1 MKRKRKRNL
10 YHLWFCFAM
19 LLFLAVPFKVKAETA
34 TTPVSISVQYGQTEA
49 RTILNMI
56 NEMRTS
62 STDAWYWKQ
71 DDTTK
76 TYCTN
81 LQPLQYDYDLEKTA
95 MQRAAEIAIIYS
107 HTRPNN
113 KDTFSAF
120 YENSVYYTYAGENIA
135 AGYGTADSV
144 NDGWREDNELYAGQ
158 GHRRNMLNSK
168 FNCVGIGHVY
178 YNGFHYWV
186 ENFAYRDK
194 VNTTPVSADNTETTL
209 TIPVATSKISNF
221 NITFDKDEYSL
232 KTGEST
238 SISVSDPTISVF
250 GHWGS
255 RFVFVTDTPDLT
267 IADSTVATLSGTITG
282 ISEGDTTI
290 SASLYGLTA
299 HQTAAVKV
307 HNCENHWDD
316 GKITTTPTC
325 TKTGVKQYTCTICS
339 ETKTEEIAALGHDY
353 SSDWTID
360 TAAACETVGSKSHH
374 CTRCDSKKD
383 ITEIP
388 ASGHSWNDGAITT
401 EPTCTDEGVKT
412 FTCNSCGKT
421 RTEEVAAL
429 GHNYSSDW
437 TIDTAATC
445 SAIGS
450 KSHHCTRCDSKKDVT
465 EIPASGHSWNDGA
478 ITTEPT
484 CTDEG
489 VKTFTCNACGKT
501 RTEAIAALGHNYSSD
516 WTIDTAAVCE
526 TVGSKSH
533 HCTRCDSKKDVT
545 EIPASGHSWND
556 GAITTEPT
564 CTDEGVKTFT
574 CNACGKTRTEAVAAL
589 GHNYSSDWTID
600 TAAACETVGSK
611 SHHCTRCDSKK
622 DITEIPASG
631 KHTWNNG
638 VITKPAT
645 IAEEGVKTYTCTV
658 CGVTRTETI
667 AKLPMPTVTPVP
679 TATPTPAITSAPTVT
694 PTPSVSVGT
703 KITDKKTGN
712 IYKVTSSRS
721 SSQTVAFIGNKVKT
735 SVTIPTTIKIK
746 GATYKVTEI
755 STNAFKNN
763 RKLKKVV
770 IGQNIVRIG
779 KNAFYG
785 CKKLTSITIKSSRL
799 TLKNIGKNAFK
810 NTSPKATVKVPKKQ
824 KVLYNQILKKRGLN
838 KKAKVK

>member
-1 MKRKRKRNL
+1 MKRKRNL
-10 YHLWFCFAM
+10 YHLWFCFAV

-144 NDGWREDNELYAGQ
+144 NNGWREDNELYAGQ

-238 SISVSDPTISVF
+238 SISVSDPAISVF

-388 ASGHSWNDGAITT
+388 ASG
-401 EPTCTDEGVKT
+401 
-412 FTCNSCGKT
+412 
-421 RTEEVAAL
+421 
-429 GHNYSSDW
+429 
-437 TIDTAATC
+437 
-445 SAIGS
+445 
-450 KSHHCTRCDSKKDVT
+450 
-465 EIPASGHSWNDGA
+465 
-478 ITTEPT
+478 
-484 CTDEG
+484 
-489 VKTFTCNACGKT
+489 
-501 RTEAIAALGHNYSSD
+501 
-516 WTIDTAAVCE
+516 
-526 TVGSKSH
+526 
-533 HCTRCDSKKDVT
+533 
-545 EIPASGHSWND
+545 
-556 GAITTEPT
+556 
-564 CTDEGVKTFT
+564 
-574 CNACGKTRTEAVAAL
+574 
-589 GHNYSSDWTID
+589 
-600 TAAACETVGSK
+600 
-611 SHHCTRCDSKK
+611 
-622 DITEIPASG
+622 

-667 AKLPMPTVTPVP
+667 AKLPMPTATPVP
-679 TATPTPAITSAPTVT
+679 TATPTPAITSAPTVI

-735 SVTIPTTIKIK
+735 SVIIPTTIKIK

-770 IGQNIVRIG
+770 IGQNIVKIG

-824 KVLYNQILKKRGLN
+824 KALYNQILKKRGLN

>member
-1 MKRKRKRNL
+1 MKRKRNL

-316 GKITTTPTC
+316 GKIATTPTC

-374 CTRCDSKKD
+374 CTRCDSK
-383 ITEIP
+383 I
-388 ASGHSWNDGAITT
+388 
-401 EPTCTDEGVKT
+401 
-412 FTCNSCGKT
+412 
-421 RTEEVAAL
+421 
-429 GHNYSSDW
+429 
-437 TIDTAATC
+437 
-445 SAIGS
+445 
-450 KSHHCTRCDSKKDVT
+450 
-465 EIPASGHSWNDGA
+465 
-478 ITTEPT
+478 
-484 CTDEG
+484 
-489 VKTFTCNACGKT
+489 
-501 RTEAIAALGHNYSSD
+501 
-516 WTIDTAAVCE
+516 
-526 TVGSKSH
+526 
-533 HCTRCDSKKDVT
+533 DVT

>member
-221 NITFDKDEYSL
+221 HITFDKDEYSL

-267 IADSTVATLSGTITG
+267 IADSTVATLSGSITG

-316 GKITTTPTC
+316 GKITTAPTC

-339 ETKTEEIAALGHDY
+339 ETKTEEIAALGHD
-353 SSDWTID
+353 
-360 TAAACETVGSKSHH
+360 
-374 CTRCDSKKD
+374 
-383 ITEIP
+383 
-388 ASGHSWNDGAITT
+388 
-401 EPTCTDEGVKT
+401 
-412 FTCNSCGKT
+412 
-421 RTEEVAAL
+421 
-429 GHNYSSDW
+429 
-437 TIDTAATC
+437 
-445 SAIGS
+445 
-450 KSHHCTRCDSKKDVT
+450 
-465 EIPASGHSWNDGA
+465 
-478 ITTEPT
+478 
-484 CTDEG
+484 
-489 VKTFTCNACGKT
+489 
-501 RTEAIAALGHNYSSD
+501 
-516 WTIDTAAVCE
+516 
-526 TVGSKSH
+526 
-533 HCTRCDSKKDVT
+533 
-545 EIPASGHSWND
+545 
-556 GAITTEPT
+556 
-564 CTDEGVKTFT
+564 
-574 CNACGKTRTEAVAAL
+574 
-589 GHNYSSDWTID
+589 YSSDWTID

>member
-1 MKRKRKRNL
+1 MKRKRNL

-238 SISVSDPTISVF
+238 SISVSDPAISVF

-255 RFVFVTDTPDLT
+255 RFLFVTDTPDLT
-267 IADSTVATLSGTITG
+267 IADSTVATLSGSITG

-316 GKITTTPTC
+316 GKITTPPTC

-383 ITEIP
+383 
-388 ASGHSWNDGAITT
+388 
-401 EPTCTDEGVKT
+401 V
-412 FTCNSCGKT
+412 
-421 RTEEVAAL
+421 
-429 GHNYSSDW
+429 
-437 TIDTAATC
+437 
-445 SAIGS
+445 
-450 KSHHCTRCDSKKDVT
+450 
-465 EIPASGHSWNDGA
+465 
-478 ITTEPT
+478 
-484 CTDEG
+484 
-489 VKTFTCNACGKT
+489 
-501 RTEAIAALGHNYSSD
+501 
-516 WTIDTAAVCE
+516 
-526 TVGSKSH
+526 
-533 HCTRCDSKKDVT
+533 
-545 EIPASGHSWND
+545 
-556 GAITTEPT
+556 
-564 CTDEGVKTFT
+564 
-574 CNACGKTRTEAVAAL
+574 
-589 GHNYSSDWTID
+589 
-600 TAAACETVGSK
+600 
-611 SHHCTRCDSKK
+611 
-622 DITEIPASG
+622 TEIPASG

-645 IAEEGVKTYTCTV
+645 IAEEGVKTYTCTI

-721 SSQTVAFIGNKVKT
+721 SSRTVAFIGNKAKT

-746 GATYKVTEI
+746 DATYKVTEI

-770 IGQNIVRIG
+770 IGQNIVKIG

-824 KVLYNQILKKRGLN
+824 KALYNQILKKRGLN

>member
-1 MKRKRKRNL
+1 MKRKRNL

-267 IADSTVATLSGTITG
+267 IADSTVATLSGSITG

-316 GKITTTPTC
+316 GKITTPPTC

-360 TAAACETVGSKSHH
+360 TAAA
-374 CTRCDSKKD
+374 
-383 ITEIP
+383 
-388 ASGHSWNDGAITT
+388 
-401 EPTCTDEGVKT
+401 
-412 FTCNSCGKT
+412 
-421 RTEEVAAL
+421 
-429 GHNYSSDW
+429 
-437 TIDTAATC
+437 
-445 SAIGS
+445 
-450 KSHHCTRCDSKKDVT
+450 
-465 EIPASGHSWNDGA
+465 
-478 ITTEPT
+478 
-484 CTDEG
+484 
-489 VKTFTCNACGKT
+489 
-501 RTEAIAALGHNYSSD
+501 
-516 WTIDTAAVCE
+516 CE

>member
-238 SISVSDPTISVF
+238 SISVSDPAISVF

-267 IADSTVATLSGTITG
+267 IADSTVATLSGSITG

-316 GKITTTPTC
+316 GKITTAPTC

-339 ETKTEEIAALGHDY
+339 ETKTEEIAALGHD
-353 SSDWTID
+353 
-360 TAAACETVGSKSHH
+360 
-374 CTRCDSKKD
+374 
-383 ITEIP
+383 
-388 ASGHSWNDGAITT
+388 
-401 EPTCTDEGVKT
+401 
-412 FTCNSCGKT
+412 
-421 RTEEVAAL
+421 
-429 GHNYSSDW
+429 
-437 TIDTAATC
+437 
-445 SAIGS
+445 
-450 KSHHCTRCDSKKDVT
+450 
-465 EIPASGHSWNDGA
+465 
-478 ITTEPT
+478 
-484 CTDEG
+484 
-489 VKTFTCNACGKT
+489 
-501 RTEAIAALGHNYSSD
+501 
-516 WTIDTAAVCE
+516 
-526 TVGSKSH
+526 
-533 HCTRCDSKKDVT
+533 
-545 EIPASGHSWND
+545 
-556 GAITTEPT
+556 
-564 CTDEGVKTFT
+564 
-574 CNACGKTRTEAVAAL
+574 
-589 GHNYSSDWTID
+589 YSSDWTID

>member
-1 MKRKRKRNL
+1 MKRKRNL

-267 IADSTVATLSGTITG
+267 IADSTVATLSGSITG

-374 CTRCDSKKD
+374 CTRCDSK
-383 ITEIP
+383 I
-388 ASGHSWNDGAITT
+388 
-401 EPTCTDEGVKT
+401 
-412 FTCNSCGKT
+412 
-421 RTEEVAAL
+421 
-429 GHNYSSDW
+429 
-437 TIDTAATC
+437 
-445 SAIGS
+445 
-450 KSHHCTRCDSKKDVT
+450 DVT

-501 RTEAIAALGHNYSSD
+501 RTEAVAALGHNYSSD
-516 WTIDTAAVCE
+516 WTIDTAAACE

-533 HCTRCDSKKDVT
+533 HCTRCDSKIDVT

-622 DITEIPASG
+622 DVTEIPASG

-735 SVTIPTTIKIK
+735 SVIIPTTIKIK

-824 KVLYNQILKKRGLN
+824 KALYNQILKKRGLN

>member
-267 IADSTVATLSGTITG
+267 IADSTVATLSGSITG

-316 GKITTTPTC
+316 GKITTPPTC

-360 TAAACETVGSKSHH
+360 TAAA
-374 CTRCDSKKD
+374 
-383 ITEIP
+383 
-388 ASGHSWNDGAITT
+388 
-401 EPTCTDEGVKT
+401 
-412 FTCNSCGKT
+412 
-421 RTEEVAAL
+421 
-429 GHNYSSDW
+429 
-437 TIDTAATC
+437 
-445 SAIGS
+445 
-450 KSHHCTRCDSKKDVT
+450 
-465 EIPASGHSWNDGA
+465 
-478 ITTEPT
+478 
-484 CTDEG
+484 
-489 VKTFTCNACGKT
+489 
-501 RTEAIAALGHNYSSD
+501 
-516 WTIDTAAVCE
+516 CE

-600 TAAACETVGSK
+600 TAAVCETVGSK

-622 DITEIPASG
+622 DVTEIPASG

-785 CKKLTSITIKSSRL
+785 CKKLTAITIKSSRL

>member
-1 MKRKRKRNL
+1 MKRKRNL
-10 YHLWFCFAM
+10 YHLWFCFAV

-316 GKITTTPTC
+316 GKITTPPTC

-360 TAAACETVGSKSHH
+360 TAAA
-374 CTRCDSKKD
+374 
-383 ITEIP
+383 
-388 ASGHSWNDGAITT
+388 
-401 EPTCTDEGVKT
+401 
-412 FTCNSCGKT
+412 
-421 RTEEVAAL
+421 
-429 GHNYSSDW
+429 
-437 TIDTAATC
+437 
-445 SAIGS
+445 
-450 KSHHCTRCDSKKDVT
+450 
-465 EIPASGHSWNDGA
+465 
-478 ITTEPT
+478 
-484 CTDEG
+484 
-489 VKTFTCNACGKT
+489 
-501 RTEAIAALGHNYSSD
+501 
-516 WTIDTAAVCE
+516 CE

-600 TAAACETVGSK
+600 TAAVCETVGSK

-622 DITEIPASG
+622 DVTEIPASG

-645 IAEEGVKTYTCTV
+645 IAEEGVKTYTCTI

-679 TATPTPAITSAPTVT
+679 TATPTSAITSAPTVT

-785 CKKLTSITIKSSRL
+785 CKKLTAITIKSSRL

-824 KVLYNQILKKRGLN
+824 KALYNQILKKRGLN

>member
-238 SISVSDPTISVF
+238 SISVSDPAISVF

-267 IADSTVATLSGTITG
+267 IADSTVATLSGSITG

-316 GKITTTPTC
+316 GKITTPPTC

-374 CTRCDSKKD
+374 CTRCDSKID
-383 ITEIP
+383 VTEIP

-437 TIDTAATC
+437 TIDTAA
-445 SAIGS
+445 A
-450 KSHHCTRCDSKKDVT
+450 
-465 EIPASGHSWNDGA
+465 
-478 ITTEPT
+478 
-484 CTDEG
+484 
-489 VKTFTCNACGKT
+489 
-501 RTEAIAALGHNYSSD
+501 
-516 WTIDTAAVCE
+516 CE

-533 HCTRCDSKKDVT
+533 HCTRCDSKIDVT

-611 SHHCTRCDSKK
+611 SHHCTRCDSKIDVTEIPASGHSWNDGAITTEPTCTDEGVK
-622 DITEIPASG
+622 TFTCNACGKTRTEAVAALGHNYSSDWTIDTAAACETVGSKSHHCTRCDSKIDVTEIPASG

-645 IAEEGVKTYTCTV
+645 IAEEGVKTYTCTI

-735 SVTIPTTIKIK
+735 SVIIPTTIKIK

-824 KVLYNQILKKRGLN
+824 KALYNQILKKRGLN

>member
-1 MKRKRKRNL
+1 MKRKRNL
-10 YHLWFCFAM
+10 YHLWFCFAV

-383 ITEIP
+383 
-388 ASGHSWNDGAITT
+388 
-401 EPTCTDEGVKT
+401 
-412 FTCNSCGKT
+412 
-421 RTEEVAAL
+421 
-429 GHNYSSDW
+429 
-437 TIDTAATC
+437 
-445 SAIGS
+445 
-450 KSHHCTRCDSKKDVT
+450 
-465 EIPASGHSWNDGA
+465 
-478 ITTEPT
+478 
-484 CTDEG
+484 
-489 VKTFTCNACGKT
+489 
-501 RTEAIAALGHNYSSD
+501 
-516 WTIDTAAVCE
+516 
-526 TVGSKSH
+526 
-533 HCTRCDSKKDVT
+533 VT

-611 SHHCTRCDSKK
+611 SHHCTRCDSKI
-622 DITEIPASG
+622 DVTEIPASG

-638 VITKPAT
+638 IITKPAT

-824 KVLYNQILKKRGLN
+824 KALYNQIFKKRGLN

>member
-267 IADSTVATLSGTITG
+267 IADSTVATLSGSITG

-316 GKITTTPTC
+316 GKITTPPTC

-360 TAAACETVGSKSHH
+360 TAAT
-374 CTRCDSKKD
+374 
-383 ITEIP
+383 
-388 ASGHSWNDGAITT
+388 
-401 EPTCTDEGVKT
+401 
-412 FTCNSCGKT
+412 
-421 RTEEVAAL
+421 
-429 GHNYSSDW
+429 
-437 TIDTAATC
+437 
-445 SAIGS
+445 
-450 KSHHCTRCDSKKDVT
+450 
-465 EIPASGHSWNDGA
+465 
-478 ITTEPT
+478 
-484 CTDEG
+484 
-489 VKTFTCNACGKT
+489 
-501 RTEAIAALGHNYSSD
+501 
-516 WTIDTAAVCE
+516 CE

-533 HCTRCDSKKDVT
+533 HCTRCDSKKDV
-545 EIPASGHSWND
+545 
-556 GAITTEPT
+556 
-564 CTDEGVKTFT
+564 
-574 CNACGKTRTEAVAAL
+574 
-589 GHNYSSDWTID
+589 
-600 TAAACETVGSK
+600 
-611 SHHCTRCDSKK
+611 
-622 DITEIPASG
+622 TEIPASG

-645 IAEEGVKTYTCTV
+645 IAEEGVKTYTCTI

-735 SVTIPTTIKIK
+735 SVIIPTTIKIK

-824 KVLYNQILKKRGLN
+824 KALYNQILKKRGLN
-838 KKAKVK
+838 KKAKIK

>member
-1 MKRKRKRNL
+1 MKRKRNL

-267 IADSTVATLSGTITG
+267 IADSTVATLSGSITG

-374 CTRCDSKKD
+374 CTRCDSK
-383 ITEIP
+383 I
-388 ASGHSWNDGAITT
+388 
-401 EPTCTDEGVKT
+401 
-412 FTCNSCGKT
+412 
-421 RTEEVAAL
+421 
-429 GHNYSSDW
+429 
-437 TIDTAATC
+437 
-445 SAIGS
+445 
-450 KSHHCTRCDSKKDVT
+450 DVT
-465 EIPASGHSWNDGA
+465 EIPASGHSWNDG
-478 ITTEPT
+478 
-484 CTDEG
+484 
-489 VKTFTCNACGKT
+489 
-501 RTEAIAALGHNYSSD
+501 S
-516 WTIDTAAVCE
+516 
-526 TVGSKSH
+526 
-533 HCTRCDSKKDVT
+533 
-545 EIPASGHSWND
+545 
-556 GAITTEPT
+556 ITTEPT

>member
-221 NITFDKDEYSL
+221 HITFDKDEYSL

-238 SISVSDPTISVF
+238 SISVSDPAISVF

-267 IADSTVATLSGTITG
+267 IADSTVATLSGSITG

-316 GKITTTPTC
+316 GKITTAPTC

-339 ETKTEEIAALGHDY
+339 ETKTEEIAALGHD
-353 SSDWTID
+353 
-360 TAAACETVGSKSHH
+360 
-374 CTRCDSKKD
+374 
-383 ITEIP
+383 
-388 ASGHSWNDGAITT
+388 
-401 EPTCTDEGVKT
+401 
-412 FTCNSCGKT
+412 
-421 RTEEVAAL
+421 
-429 GHNYSSDW
+429 
-437 TIDTAATC
+437 
-445 SAIGS
+445 
-450 KSHHCTRCDSKKDVT
+450 
-465 EIPASGHSWNDGA
+465 
-478 ITTEPT
+478 
-484 CTDEG
+484 
-489 VKTFTCNACGKT
+489 
-501 RTEAIAALGHNYSSD
+501 
-516 WTIDTAAVCE
+516 
-526 TVGSKSH
+526 
-533 HCTRCDSKKDVT
+533 
-545 EIPASGHSWND
+545 
-556 GAITTEPT
+556 
-564 CTDEGVKTFT
+564 
-574 CNACGKTRTEAVAAL
+574 
-589 GHNYSSDWTID
+589 YSSDWTID

-779 KNAFYG
+779 KNSFYG

>member
-1 MKRKRKRNL
+1 MKRKRNL
-10 YHLWFCFAM
+10 YHLWICFAM
-19 LLFLAVPFKVKAETA
+19 LLFLAVPFNVKAATA

-49 RTILNMI
+49 RTILDMI

-135 AGYGTADSV
+135 VGYGTADSV

-238 SISVSDPTISVF
+238 SISVSDPAISVF

-316 GKITTTPTC
+316 GKITTPPTC

-374 CTRCDSKKD
+374 CTRCD
-383 ITEIP
+383 
-388 ASGHSWNDGAITT
+388 
-401 EPTCTDEGVKT
+401 
-412 FTCNSCGKT
+412 
-421 RTEEVAAL
+421 R
-429 GHNYSSDW
+429 
-437 TIDTAATC
+437 
-445 SAIGS
+445 
-450 KSHHCTRCDSKKDVT
+450 
-465 EIPASGHSWNDGA
+465 
-478 ITTEPT
+478 
-484 CTDEG
+484 
-489 VKTFTCNACGKT
+489 
-501 RTEAIAALGHNYSSD
+501 
-516 WTIDTAAVCE
+516 
-526 TVGSKSH
+526 
-533 HCTRCDSKKDVT
+533 KKDVT

-645 IAEEGVKTYTCTV
+645 IAEEGIKTYTCTV

-667 AKLPMPTVTPVP
+667 AKLPMPTATPVP

-703 KITDKKTGN
+703 KIVDKKTGS
-712 IYKVTSSRS
+712 IYKVTSSS
-721 SSQTVAFIGNKVKT
+721 SSSRTVAFVGNKVKA
-735 SVTIPTTIKIK
+735 SVTIPTSIKIK

-755 STNAFKNN
+755 SASAFKNN

-770 IGQNIVRIG
+770 IGQNIVKIG

-785 CKKLTSITIKSSRL
+785 CKNLTSITIKSSRL

-810 NTSPKATVKVPKKQ
+810 NTSQKATVKVPKKQ
-824 KVLYNQILKKRGLN
+824 KALYNQILKKRGLN

>member
-316 GKITTTPTC
+316 GKITTPPTC

-360 TAAACETVGSKSHH
+360 TAAA
-374 CTRCDSKKD
+374 
-383 ITEIP
+383 
-388 ASGHSWNDGAITT
+388 
-401 EPTCTDEGVKT
+401 
-412 FTCNSCGKT
+412 
-421 RTEEVAAL
+421 
-429 GHNYSSDW
+429 
-437 TIDTAATC
+437 
-445 SAIGS
+445 
-450 KSHHCTRCDSKKDVT
+450 
-465 EIPASGHSWNDGA
+465 
-478 ITTEPT
+478 
-484 CTDEG
+484 
-489 VKTFTCNACGKT
+489 
-501 RTEAIAALGHNYSSD
+501 
-516 WTIDTAAVCE
+516 CE

-622 DITEIPASG
+622 DVTEIPASGHSWNDGAITTEPTCTDEGVKTFTCNACGKTRTEAVAALGHNYSSDWTIDTAAVCETVGSKSHHCTRCDSKKDVTEIPASG

-785 CKKLTSITIKSSRL
+785 CKKLTAITIKSSRL

>member
-1 MKRKRKRNL
+1 MKRKRNL

-316 GKITTTPTC
+316 GKITTPPTC

-360 TAAACETVGSKSHH
+360 TAAVCETVGSKSHH

-388 ASGHSWNDGAITT
+388 A
-401 EPTCTDEGVKT
+401 P
-412 FTCNSCGKT
+412 
-421 RTEEVAAL
+421 
-429 GHNYSSDW
+429 
-437 TIDTAATC
+437 
-445 SAIGS
+445 
-450 KSHHCTRCDSKKDVT
+450 
-465 EIPASGHSWNDGA
+465 
-478 ITTEPT
+478 
-484 CTDEG
+484 
-489 VKTFTCNACGKT
+489 
-501 RTEAIAALGHNYSSD
+501 
-516 WTIDTAAVCE
+516 
-526 TVGSKSH
+526 
-533 HCTRCDSKKDVT
+533 
-545 EIPASGHSWND
+545 
-556 GAITTEPT
+556 
-564 CTDEGVKTFT
+564 
-574 CNACGKTRTEAVAAL
+574 
-589 GHNYSSDWTID
+589 
-600 TAAACETVGSK
+600 
-611 SHHCTRCDSKK
+611 
-622 DITEIPASG
+622 G

-735 SVTIPTTIKIK
+735 SVIIPTTIKIK

-779 KNAFYG
+779 KNSFYG

>member
-1 MKRKRKRNL
+1 MKRKRNL

-316 GKITTTPTC
+316 GKITTPPTC

-383 ITEIP
+383 
-388 ASGHSWNDGAITT
+388 
-401 EPTCTDEGVKT
+401 V
-412 FTCNSCGKT
+412 
-421 RTEEVAAL
+421 
-429 GHNYSSDW
+429 
-437 TIDTAATC
+437 
-445 SAIGS
+445 
-450 KSHHCTRCDSKKDVT
+450 
-465 EIPASGHSWNDGA
+465 
-478 ITTEPT
+478 
-484 CTDEG
+484 
-489 VKTFTCNACGKT
+489 
-501 RTEAIAALGHNYSSD
+501 
-516 WTIDTAAVCE
+516 
-526 TVGSKSH
+526 
-533 HCTRCDSKKDVT
+533 
-545 EIPASGHSWND
+545 
-556 GAITTEPT
+556 
-564 CTDEGVKTFT
+564 
-574 CNACGKTRTEAVAAL
+574 
-589 GHNYSSDWTID
+589 
-600 TAAACETVGSK
+600 
-611 SHHCTRCDSKK
+611 
-622 DITEIPASG
+622 TEIPASG

-824 KVLYNQILKKRGLN
+824 KALYNQIFKKRGLN

>member
-374 CTRCDSKKD
+374 CTRCDSKID
-383 ITEIP
+383 VTEIP
-388 ASGHSWNDGAITT
+388 ASGHSWNDGSITT

-437 TIDTAATC
+437 TIDTAAACETV
-445 SAIGS
+445 GS
-450 KSHHCTRCDSKKDVT
+450 KSHHCTRCDSKIDVT

-489 VKTFTCNACGKT
+489 VK
-501 RTEAIAALGHNYSSD
+501 I
-516 WTIDTAAVCE
+516 
-526 TVGSKSH
+526 
-533 HCTRCDSKKDVT
+533 
-545 EIPASGHSWND
+545 
-556 GAITTEPT
+556 
-564 CTDEGVKTFT
+564 FT

>member
-267 IADSTVATLSGTITG
+267 IADSTVATLSGSITG

-316 GKITTTPTC
+316 GKITTAPTC

-360 TAAACETVGSKSHH
+360 TAAA
-374 CTRCDSKKD
+374 
-383 ITEIP
+383 
-388 ASGHSWNDGAITT
+388 
-401 EPTCTDEGVKT
+401 
-412 FTCNSCGKT
+412 
-421 RTEEVAAL
+421 
-429 GHNYSSDW
+429 
-437 TIDTAATC
+437 
-445 SAIGS
+445 
-450 KSHHCTRCDSKKDVT
+450 
-465 EIPASGHSWNDGA
+465 
-478 ITTEPT
+478 
-484 CTDEG
+484 
-489 VKTFTCNACGKT
+489 
-501 RTEAIAALGHNYSSD
+501 
-516 WTIDTAAVCE
+516 CE

>member
-1 MKRKRKRNL
+1 MKRKRNL

-316 GKITTTPTC
+316 GKIATTPTC

-339 ETKTEEIAALGHDY
+339 ETKTEEIAALGHD
-353 SSDWTID
+353 
-360 TAAACETVGSKSHH
+360 
-374 CTRCDSKKD
+374 
-383 ITEIP
+383 
-388 ASGHSWNDGAITT
+388 
-401 EPTCTDEGVKT
+401 
-412 FTCNSCGKT
+412 
-421 RTEEVAAL
+421 
-429 GHNYSSDW
+429 
-437 TIDTAATC
+437 
-445 SAIGS
+445 
-450 KSHHCTRCDSKKDVT
+450 
-465 EIPASGHSWNDGA
+465 
-478 ITTEPT
+478 
-484 CTDEG
+484 
-489 VKTFTCNACGKT
+489 
-501 RTEAIAALGHNYSSD
+501 
-516 WTIDTAAVCE
+516 
-526 TVGSKSH
+526 
-533 HCTRCDSKKDVT
+533 
-545 EIPASGHSWND
+545 
-556 GAITTEPT
+556 
-564 CTDEGVKTFT
+564 
-574 CNACGKTRTEAVAAL
+574 
-589 GHNYSSDWTID
+589 YSSDWTID

>member
-107 HTRPNN
+107 HTRPIN

-238 SISVSDPTISVF
+238 SISVSDPAISVF

-267 IADSTVATLSGTITG
+267 IADSTVATLSGSITG

-316 GKITTTPTC
+316 GKITTPPTC

-383 ITEIP
+383 
-388 ASGHSWNDGAITT
+388 
-401 EPTCTDEGVKT
+401 V
-412 FTCNSCGKT
+412 
-421 RTEEVAAL
+421 
-429 GHNYSSDW
+429 
-437 TIDTAATC
+437 
-445 SAIGS
+445 
-450 KSHHCTRCDSKKDVT
+450 
-465 EIPASGHSWNDGA
+465 
-478 ITTEPT
+478 
-484 CTDEG
+484 
-489 VKTFTCNACGKT
+489 
-501 RTEAIAALGHNYSSD
+501 
-516 WTIDTAAVCE
+516 
-526 TVGSKSH
+526 
-533 HCTRCDSKKDVT
+533 
-545 EIPASGHSWND
+545 
-556 GAITTEPT
+556 
-564 CTDEGVKTFT
+564 
-574 CNACGKTRTEAVAAL
+574 
-589 GHNYSSDWTID
+589 
-600 TAAACETVGSK
+600 
-611 SHHCTRCDSKK
+611 
-622 DITEIPASG
+622 TEIPASG

-645 IAEEGVKTYTCTV
+645 IAEEGVKTYTCTI

-735 SVTIPTTIKIK
+735 SVIIPTTIKIK

-824 KVLYNQILKKRGLN
+824 KALYNQILKKRGLN

>member
-1 MKRKRKRNL
+1 MKRKRNL

-238 SISVSDPTISVF
+238 SISVSDPAISVF

-267 IADSTVATLSGTITG
+267 IADSTVATLSGSITG

-316 GKITTTPTC
+316 GKITTPPTC

-383 ITEIP
+383 
-388 ASGHSWNDGAITT
+388 
-401 EPTCTDEGVKT
+401 V
-412 FTCNSCGKT
+412 
-421 RTEEVAAL
+421 
-429 GHNYSSDW
+429 
-437 TIDTAATC
+437 
-445 SAIGS
+445 
-450 KSHHCTRCDSKKDVT
+450 
-465 EIPASGHSWNDGA
+465 
-478 ITTEPT
+478 
-484 CTDEG
+484 
-489 VKTFTCNACGKT
+489 
-501 RTEAIAALGHNYSSD
+501 
-516 WTIDTAAVCE
+516 
-526 TVGSKSH
+526 
-533 HCTRCDSKKDVT
+533 
-545 EIPASGHSWND
+545 
-556 GAITTEPT
+556 
-564 CTDEGVKTFT
+564 
-574 CNACGKTRTEAVAAL
+574 
-589 GHNYSSDWTID
+589 
-600 TAAACETVGSK
+600 
-611 SHHCTRCDSKK
+611 
-622 DITEIPASG
+622 TEIPASG

-638 VITKPAT
+638 IITKPAT

-779 KNAFYG
+779 KNSFYG

>member
-238 SISVSDPTISVF
+238 SISVSDPAISVF

-267 IADSTVATLSGTITG
+267 IADSTVATLSGSITG

-307 HNCENHWDD
+307 HNCENHWND
-316 GKITTTPTC
+316 GKITTPPTC

-360 TAAACETVGSKSHH
+360 TAAA
-374 CTRCDSKKD
+374 
-383 ITEIP
+383 
-388 ASGHSWNDGAITT
+388 
-401 EPTCTDEGVKT
+401 
-412 FTCNSCGKT
+412 
-421 RTEEVAAL
+421 
-429 GHNYSSDW
+429 
-437 TIDTAATC
+437 
-445 SAIGS
+445 
-450 KSHHCTRCDSKKDVT
+450 
-465 EIPASGHSWNDGA
+465 
-478 ITTEPT
+478 
-484 CTDEG
+484 
-489 VKTFTCNACGKT
+489 
-501 RTEAIAALGHNYSSD
+501 
-516 WTIDTAAVCE
+516 CE

>member
-267 IADSTVATLSGTITG
+267 IADSTVATLSGSITG

-316 GKITTTPTC
+316 GKITTPPTC

-360 TAAACETVGSKSHH
+360 TAAA
-374 CTRCDSKKD
+374 
-383 ITEIP
+383 
-388 ASGHSWNDGAITT
+388 
-401 EPTCTDEGVKT
+401 
-412 FTCNSCGKT
+412 
-421 RTEEVAAL
+421 
-429 GHNYSSDW
+429 
-437 TIDTAATC
+437 
-445 SAIGS
+445 
-450 KSHHCTRCDSKKDVT
+450 
-465 EIPASGHSWNDGA
+465 
-478 ITTEPT
+478 
-484 CTDEG
+484 
-489 VKTFTCNACGKT
+489 
-501 RTEAIAALGHNYSSD
+501 
-516 WTIDTAAVCE
+516 CE

-611 SHHCTRCDSKK
+611 SHHCTRCDSKI
-622 DITEIPASG
+622 DVTEIPASG

-667 AKLPMPTVTPVP
+667 AKLPMPTATPVP

-735 SVTIPTTIKIK
+735 SVTIPATIKIK

-755 STNAFKNN
+755 STNAFKNS

-770 IGQNIVRIG
+770 IGQNIVKIG

-810 NTSPKATVKVPKKQ
+810 NTIPKATVKVPKKQ
-824 KVLYNQILKKRGLN
+824 KALYNQILKKRGLN
-838 KKAKVK
+838 KKAKIK

>member
-238 SISVSDPTISVF
+238 SISVSDPAISVF

-316 GKITTTPTC
+316 GKITTPPTC

-374 CTRCDSKKD
+374 CTRCDSK
-383 ITEIP
+383 
-388 ASGHSWNDGAITT
+388 
-401 EPTCTDEGVKT
+401 
-412 FTCNSCGKT
+412 
-421 RTEEVAAL
+421 
-429 GHNYSSDW
+429 
-437 TIDTAATC
+437 ID
-445 SAIGS
+445 
-450 KSHHCTRCDSKKDVT
+450 V
-465 EIPASGHSWNDGA
+465 
-478 ITTEPT
+478 
-484 CTDEG
+484 
-489 VKTFTCNACGKT
+489 
-501 RTEAIAALGHNYSSD
+501 
-516 WTIDTAAVCE
+516 
-526 TVGSKSH
+526 
-533 HCTRCDSKKDVT
+533 
-545 EIPASGHSWND
+545 
-556 GAITTEPT
+556 
-564 CTDEGVKTFT
+564 
-574 CNACGKTRTEAVAAL
+574 
-589 GHNYSSDWTID
+589 
-600 TAAACETVGSK
+600 
-611 SHHCTRCDSKK
+611 
-622 DITEIPASG
+622 TEIPASG

-645 IAEEGVKTYTCTV
+645 IAEEGVKTYTCTI

-735 SVTIPTTIKIK
+735 SVIIPTTIKIK

-755 STNAFKNN
+755 SASAFKNN

-770 IGQNIVRIG
+770 IGQNIVKIG

-785 CKKLTSITIKSSRL
+785 CKNLTSITIKSSRL

-810 NTSPKATVKVPKKQ
+810 NTSQKATVKVPKKQ
-824 KVLYNQILKKRGLN
+824 KALYNQILKKRGLN

>member
-1 MKRKRKRNL
+1 MNMKRKRKRNL

-238 SISVSDPTISVF
+238 SISVSDPAISVF

-299 HQTAAVKV
+299 HHTAAVKV

-316 GKITTTPTC
+316 GKITTAPTC

-383 ITEIP
+383 
-388 ASGHSWNDGAITT
+388 
-401 EPTCTDEGVKT
+401 
-412 FTCNSCGKT
+412 
-421 RTEEVAAL
+421 
-429 GHNYSSDW
+429 
-437 TIDTAATC
+437 
-445 SAIGS
+445 
-450 KSHHCTRCDSKKDVT
+450 VT
-465 EIPASGHSWNDGA
+465 EIPASGH
-478 ITTEPT
+478 
-484 CTDEG
+484 
-489 VKTFTCNACGKT
+489 F
-501 RTEAIAALGHNYSSD
+501 
-516 WTIDTAAVCE
+516 
-526 TVGSKSH
+526 
-533 HCTRCDSKKDVT
+533 
-545 EIPASGHSWND
+545 WND

-600 TAAACETVGSK
+600 TAAVCETVGSK
-611 SHHCTRCDSKK
+611 SHHCTRCDSKI
-622 DITEIPASG
+622 DVTEIPASG

-645 IAEEGVKTYTCTV
+645 IAKEGVKTYTCTV

-824 KVLYNQILKKRGLN
+824 KALYNQILKKRGLN

>member
-144 NDGWREDNELYAGQ
+144 NNGWREDNELYAGQ

-221 NITFDKDEYSL
+221 NIAFDKDEYSL

-316 GKITTTPTC
+316 GKIATPPTC

-360 TAAACETVGSKSHH
+360 TV
-374 CTRCDSKKD
+374 
-383 ITEIP
+383 
-388 ASGHSWNDGAITT
+388 
-401 EPTCTDEGVKT
+401 
-412 FTCNSCGKT
+412 
-421 RTEEVAAL
+421 
-429 GHNYSSDW
+429 
-437 TIDTAATC
+437 
-445 SAIGS
+445 
-450 KSHHCTRCDSKKDVT
+450 
-465 EIPASGHSWNDGA
+465 
-478 ITTEPT
+478 
-484 CTDEG
+484 
-489 VKTFTCNACGKT
+489 
-501 RTEAIAALGHNYSSD
+501 
-516 WTIDTAAVCE
+516 
-526 TVGSKSH
+526 
-533 HCTRCDSKKDVT
+533 
-545 EIPASGHSWND
+545 
-556 GAITTEPT
+556 
-564 CTDEGVKTFT
+564 
-574 CNACGKTRTEAVAAL
+574 
-589 GHNYSSDWTID
+589 
-600 TAAACETVGSK
+600 AACETVGSK

-667 AKLPMPTVTPVP
+667 AKLPMPTATPVP

-721 SSQTVAFIGNKVKT
+721 SSRTVAFIGNKVKT

-746 GATYKVTEI
+746 DATYKVTEI

-770 IGQNIVRIG
+770 IGQNIVKIG

-824 KVLYNQILKKRGLN
+824 KALYNQILKKRGLN

>member
-1 MKRKRKRNL
+1 MKRKRNL

-267 IADSTVATLSGTITG
+267 IADSTVATLSGSITG

-316 GKITTTPTC
+316 GKITTPPTC

-360 TAAACETVGSKSHH
+360 TAAA
-374 CTRCDSKKD
+374 
-383 ITEIP
+383 
-388 ASGHSWNDGAITT
+388 
-401 EPTCTDEGVKT
+401 
-412 FTCNSCGKT
+412 
-421 RTEEVAAL
+421 
-429 GHNYSSDW
+429 
-437 TIDTAATC
+437 
-445 SAIGS
+445 
-450 KSHHCTRCDSKKDVT
+450 
-465 EIPASGHSWNDGA
+465 
-478 ITTEPT
+478 
-484 CTDEG
+484 
-489 VKTFTCNACGKT
+489 
-501 RTEAIAALGHNYSSD
+501 
-516 WTIDTAAVCE
+516 CE

-824 KVLYNQILKKRGLN
+824 KALYNQILKKRGLN

>member
-1 MKRKRKRNL
+1 MKRKRNL
-10 YHLWFCFAM
+10 YHLWFCFAV

-238 SISVSDPTISVF
+238 SISVSDPAISVF

-316 GKITTTPTC
+316 GKITTPPTC

-339 ETKTEEIAALGHDY
+339 ETKTEEIAALDHDY

-383 ITEIP
+383 VTEIP

-450 KSHHCTRCDSKKDVT
+450 KSHHCTRCDSKKD
-465 EIPASGHSWNDGA
+465 
-478 ITTEPT
+478 
-484 CTDEG
+484 
-489 VKTFTCNACGKT
+489 
-501 RTEAIAALGHNYSSD
+501 
-516 WTIDTAAVCE
+516 
-526 TVGSKSH
+526 
-533 HCTRCDSKKDVT
+533 
-545 EIPASGHSWND
+545 
-556 GAITTEPT
+556 
-564 CTDEGVKTFT
+564 
-574 CNACGKTRTEAVAAL
+574 
-589 GHNYSSDWTID
+589 
-600 TAAACETVGSK
+600 
-611 SHHCTRCDSKK
+611 
-622 DITEIPASG
+622 ITEIPASG

-638 VITKPAT
+638 IITKPAT

-667 AKLPMPTVTPVP
+667 AKLPMPTATPVP

-721 SSQTVAFIGNKVKT
+721 SSRTVAFIGNKVKT

-770 IGQNIVRIG
+770 IGQNIVKIG

-824 KVLYNQILKKRGLN
+824 KALYNQILKKRGLN

>member
-238 SISVSDPTISVF
+238 SISVSDPAISVF

-267 IADSTVATLSGTITG
+267 IADSTVATLSGSITG

-307 HNCENHWDD
+307 HNCENHWND
-316 GKITTTPTC
+316 GKITTPPTC

-339 ETKTEEIAALGHDY
+339 ETKTEEIAALGHD
-353 SSDWTID
+353 
-360 TAAACETVGSKSHH
+360 
-374 CTRCDSKKD
+374 
-383 ITEIP
+383 
-388 ASGHSWNDGAITT
+388 
-401 EPTCTDEGVKT
+401 
-412 FTCNSCGKT
+412 
-421 RTEEVAAL
+421 
-429 GHNYSSDW
+429 
-437 TIDTAATC
+437 
-445 SAIGS
+445 
-450 KSHHCTRCDSKKDVT
+450 
-465 EIPASGHSWNDGA
+465 
-478 ITTEPT
+478 
-484 CTDEG
+484 
-489 VKTFTCNACGKT
+489 
-501 RTEAIAALGHNYSSD
+501 YSSD

-611 SHHCTRCDSKK
+611 SHHCTRCDSKI
-622 DITEIPASG
+622 DVTEIPASG

-667 AKLPMPTVTPVP
+667 AKLPMPTATPVP

-735 SVTIPTTIKIK
+735 SVTIPATIKIK

-755 STNAFKNN
+755 STNAFKNS

-770 IGQNIVRIG
+770 IGQNIVKIG

-810 NTSPKATVKVPKKQ
+810 NTIPKATVKVPKKQ
-824 KVLYNQILKKRGLN
+824 KALYNQILKKRGLN
-838 KKAKVK
+838 KKAKIK

>member
-267 IADSTVATLSGTITG
+267 IADSTVATLSGSITG

-316 GKITTTPTC
+316 GKITTPPTC

-374 CTRCDSKKD
+374 CTRCD
-383 ITEIP
+383 
-388 ASGHSWNDGAITT
+388 
-401 EPTCTDEGVKT
+401 
-412 FTCNSCGKT
+412 
-421 RTEEVAAL
+421 R
-429 GHNYSSDW
+429 
-437 TIDTAATC
+437 
-445 SAIGS
+445 
-450 KSHHCTRCDSKKDVT
+450 
-465 EIPASGHSWNDGA
+465 
-478 ITTEPT
+478 
-484 CTDEG
+484 
-489 VKTFTCNACGKT
+489 
-501 RTEAIAALGHNYSSD
+501 
-516 WTIDTAAVCE
+516 
-526 TVGSKSH
+526 
-533 HCTRCDSKKDVT
+533 KKDVT

-600 TAAACETVGSK
+600 TAAVCETVGSK

-622 DITEIPASG
+622 DVTEIPASG

-785 CKKLTSITIKSSRL
+785 CKKLTAITIKSSRL

>member
-1 MKRKRKRNL
+1 MKRKRNL

-267 IADSTVATLSGTITG
+267 IADSTVATLSGSITG

-316 GKITTTPTC
+316 GKITTPPTC

-383 ITEIP
+383 
-388 ASGHSWNDGAITT
+388 
-401 EPTCTDEGVKT
+401 
-412 FTCNSCGKT
+412 
-421 RTEEVAAL
+421 
-429 GHNYSSDW
+429 
-437 TIDTAATC
+437 
-445 SAIGS
+445 
-450 KSHHCTRCDSKKDVT
+450 VT

-501 RTEAIAALGHNYSSD
+501 RTEAVAALGHNYSSD

-600 TAAACETVGSK
+600 TAAVCETVGSK

-824 KVLYNQILKKRGLN
+824 KALYNQILKKRGLN

>member
-1 MKRKRKRNL
+1 MKRKRNL

-238 SISVSDPTISVF
+238 SISVSDPAISVF

-316 GKITTTPTC
+316 GKITTPPTC

-388 ASGHSWNDGAITT
+388 ASG
-401 EPTCTDEGVKT
+401 
-412 FTCNSCGKT
+412 
-421 RTEEVAAL
+421 
-429 GHNYSSDW
+429 
-437 TIDTAATC
+437 
-445 SAIGS
+445 
-450 KSHHCTRCDSKKDVT
+450 
-465 EIPASGHSWNDGA
+465 
-478 ITTEPT
+478 
-484 CTDEG
+484 
-489 VKTFTCNACGKT
+489 
-501 RTEAIAALGHNYSSD
+501 
-516 WTIDTAAVCE
+516 
-526 TVGSKSH
+526 
-533 HCTRCDSKKDVT
+533 
-545 EIPASGHSWND
+545 
-556 GAITTEPT
+556 
-564 CTDEGVKTFT
+564 
-574 CNACGKTRTEAVAAL
+574 
-589 GHNYSSDWTID
+589 
-600 TAAACETVGSK
+600 
-611 SHHCTRCDSKK
+611 
-622 DITEIPASG
+622 

-638 VITKPAT
+638 IITKPAT

-824 KVLYNQILKKRGLN
+824 KALYNQIFKKRGLN

>member
-221 NITFDKDEYSL
+221 HITFDKDEYSL

-238 SISVSDPTISVF
+238 SISVSDPAISVF

-267 IADSTVATLSGTITG
+267 IADSTVATLSGSITG

-307 HNCENHWDD
+307 HNCENHWND
-316 GKITTTPTC
+316 GKITTPPTC

-374 CTRCDSKKD
+374 CTRCDSK
-383 ITEIP
+383 
-388 ASGHSWNDGAITT
+388 
-401 EPTCTDEGVKT
+401 
-412 FTCNSCGKT
+412 
-421 RTEEVAAL
+421 
-429 GHNYSSDW
+429 
-437 TIDTAATC
+437 ID
-445 SAIGS
+445 
-450 KSHHCTRCDSKKDVT
+450 V
-465 EIPASGHSWNDGA
+465 
-478 ITTEPT
+478 
-484 CTDEG
+484 
-489 VKTFTCNACGKT
+489 
-501 RTEAIAALGHNYSSD
+501 
-516 WTIDTAAVCE
+516 
-526 TVGSKSH
+526 
-533 HCTRCDSKKDVT
+533 
-545 EIPASGHSWND
+545 
-556 GAITTEPT
+556 
-564 CTDEGVKTFT
+564 
-574 CNACGKTRTEAVAAL
+574 
-589 GHNYSSDWTID
+589 
-600 TAAACETVGSK
+600 
-611 SHHCTRCDSKK
+611 
-622 DITEIPASG
+622 TEIPASG

-645 IAEEGVKTYTCTV
+645 IAKEGVKTYTCTV

>member
-1 MKRKRKRNL
+1 
-10 YHLWFCFAM
+10 M

-62 STDAWYWKQ
+62 STDTWYWKQ

-238 SISVSDPTISVF
+238 SISVSDPAISVF

-267 IADSTVATLSGTITG
+267 IADSTVATLSGSITG

-339 ETKTEEIAALGHDY
+339 ETKTEEI
-353 SSDWTID
+353 
-360 TAAACETVGSKSHH
+360 
-374 CTRCDSKKD
+374 
-383 ITEIP
+383 
-388 ASGHSWNDGAITT
+388 
-401 EPTCTDEGVKT
+401 
-412 FTCNSCGKT
+412 
-421 RTEEVAAL
+421 
-429 GHNYSSDW
+429 
-437 TIDTAATC
+437 
-445 SAIGS
+445 
-450 KSHHCTRCDSKKDVT
+450 
-465 EIPASGHSWNDGA
+465 
-478 ITTEPT
+478 
-484 CTDEG
+484 
-489 VKTFTCNACGKT
+489 
-501 RTEAIAALGHNYSSD
+501 
-516 WTIDTAAVCE
+516 
-526 TVGSKSH
+526 
-533 HCTRCDSKKDVT
+533 
-545 EIPASGHSWND
+545 
-556 GAITTEPT
+556 
-564 CTDEGVKTFT
+564 
-574 CNACGKTRTEAVAAL
+574 AAL

-694 PTPSVSVGT
+694 PTPSISVGT

-824 KVLYNQILKKRGLN
+824 KALYNQIFKKRGLN

>member
-1 MKRKRKRNL
+1 MKRKRNL

-374 CTRCDSKKD
+374 CTRCDSKID
-383 ITEIP
+383 VTEIP

-421 RTEEVAAL
+421 RTEE
-429 GHNYSSDW
+429 
-437 TIDTAATC
+437 
-445 SAIGS
+445 
-450 KSHHCTRCDSKKDVT
+450 
-465 EIPASGHSWNDGA
+465 
-478 ITTEPT
+478 
-484 CTDEG
+484 
-489 VKTFTCNACGKT
+489 
-501 RTEAIAALGHNYSSD
+501 
-516 WTIDTAAVCE
+516 
-526 TVGSKSH
+526 
-533 HCTRCDSKKDVT
+533 
-545 EIPASGHSWND
+545 
-556 GAITTEPT
+556 
-564 CTDEGVKTFT
+564 
-574 CNACGKTRTEAVAAL
+574 VAAL

>member
-1 MKRKRKRNL
+1 MKRKRNL

-316 GKITTTPTC
+316 GKIATTPTC

-374 CTRCDSKKD
+374 CTRCDSKID
-383 ITEIP
+383 VTEIP
-388 ASGHSWNDGAITT
+388 ASGHSWNDGSITT

-421 RTEEVAAL
+421 RTEE
-429 GHNYSSDW
+429 
-437 TIDTAATC
+437 
-445 SAIGS
+445 
-450 KSHHCTRCDSKKDVT
+450 
-465 EIPASGHSWNDGA
+465 
-478 ITTEPT
+478 
-484 CTDEG
+484 
-489 VKTFTCNACGKT
+489 
-501 RTEAIAALGHNYSSD
+501 
-516 WTIDTAAVCE
+516 
-526 TVGSKSH
+526 
-533 HCTRCDSKKDVT
+533 
-545 EIPASGHSWND
+545 
-556 GAITTEPT
+556 
-564 CTDEGVKTFT
+564 
-574 CNACGKTRTEAVAAL
+574 VAAL

>member
-238 SISVSDPTISVF
+238 SISVSDPAISVF

-307 HNCENHWDD
+307 HNCENHWND
-316 GKITTTPTC
+316 GKITTPPTC

-360 TAAACETVGSKSHH
+360 TAAT
-374 CTRCDSKKD
+374 
-383 ITEIP
+383 
-388 ASGHSWNDGAITT
+388 
-401 EPTCTDEGVKT
+401 
-412 FTCNSCGKT
+412 
-421 RTEEVAAL
+421 
-429 GHNYSSDW
+429 
-437 TIDTAATC
+437 
-445 SAIGS
+445 
-450 KSHHCTRCDSKKDVT
+450 
-465 EIPASGHSWNDGA
+465 
-478 ITTEPT
+478 
-484 CTDEG
+484 
-489 VKTFTCNACGKT
+489 
-501 RTEAIAALGHNYSSD
+501 
-516 WTIDTAAVCE
+516 CE

-600 TAAACETVGSK
+600 TAAVCETVGSK
-611 SHHCTRCDSKK
+611 SHHCTRCDSKI
-622 DITEIPASG
+622 DVTEIPASG

-667 AKLPMPTVTPVP
+667 AKLPMPTATPVP

-735 SVTIPTTIKIK
+735 SVTIPATIKIK

-755 STNAFKNN
+755 STNAFKNS

-770 IGQNIVRIG
+770 IGQNIVKIG

-810 NTSPKATVKVPKKQ
+810 NTIPKATVKVPKKQ
-824 KVLYNQILKKRGLN
+824 KALYNQILKKRGLN
-838 KKAKVK
+838 KKAKIK

>member
-374 CTRCDSKKD
+374 CTRCDSKID
-383 ITEIP
+383 VTEIP

-437 TIDTAATC
+437 TIDTAAACETV
-445 SAIGS
+445 GS
-450 KSHHCTRCDSKKDVT
+450 KSHHCTRCDSKIDVT

-489 VKTFTCNACGKT
+489 VKTFTCNSCGKT
-501 RTEAIAALGHNYSSD
+501 RTE
-516 WTIDTAAVCE
+516 E
-526 TVGSKSH
+526 
-533 HCTRCDSKKDVT
+533 
-545 EIPASGHSWND
+545 
-556 GAITTEPT
+556 
-564 CTDEGVKTFT
+564 
-574 CNACGKTRTEAVAAL
+574 VAAL